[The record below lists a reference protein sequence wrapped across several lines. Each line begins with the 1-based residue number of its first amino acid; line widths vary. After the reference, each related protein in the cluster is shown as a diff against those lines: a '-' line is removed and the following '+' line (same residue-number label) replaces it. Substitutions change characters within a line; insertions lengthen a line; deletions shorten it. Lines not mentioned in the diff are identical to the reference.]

1 MNRDRGS
8 AGTVRVAGSPT
19 AAAAADAAAE
29 AEAMGLV
36 EAARAA
42 TSDVPVIETGPTGID
57 AIEPLVL
64 CTQEGTTTFHYT
76 PTADAVT
83 RFVDDVATGTLPTD
97 EADAVV
103 DHDPE
108 PDRLPVPESGPL
120 SVGDRLALGPCG
132 WVDPAEPADHAFL
145 SDAQLESV
153 ESMGLLGRGRGD
165 AATDAPV
172 FDEWTTARDADGEPV
187 VVVNANEADERSR
200 AADTLLGG
208 APYPVLDA
216 AVAVA
221 EFVDASD
228 VIVYCNESAEG
239 LHDRLTRAIDAA
251 RDEFAVVPQV
261 VAGPD
266 TFTAGEETMALE
278 ALEGADR
285 IEARI
290 RPPGPA
296 EHGLYGRPTVVHTPR
311 TLAQVYRALEAPD
324 AVGSAAPFEPADADP
339 GTRLVTVAGDVD
351 APATVELPTGSS
363 LATVTDAV
371 TGDEFKTAVVG
382 GQFGGFAPD
391 LDVPASAP
399 SLDSAGLGTNGV
411 VELLGDS
418 RCVVAEV
425 GERSRFASESNCG
438 RCVPCRE
445 GTTQLVEKLRAVYDG
460 EYDAEGLRE
469 LARVMARSSTCTFGV
484 TAGRPVRTALA
495 AFEPEFRAH
504 ANGRCPSGTCKI

>member
-1 MNRDRGS
+1 MNRDS
-8 AGTVRVAGSPT
+8 ASASGVVRVAGTSPSDE
-19 AAAAADAAAE
+19 AAR
-29 AEAMGLV
+29 LV
-36 EAARAA
+36 DAARAA
-42 TSDVPVIETGPTGID
+42 APEVPVVEAGPTGID

-64 CTQEGTTTFHYT
+64 CTHDGTTTFHHA
-76 PTADAVT
+76 PTADAVR
-83 RFVDDVATGTLPTD
+83 RFVESVATGTLPTA
-97 EADAVV
+97 EADDVV
-103 DHDPE
+103 DHDSDS
-108 PDRLPVPESGPL
+108 DRLPVPESGPL

-132 WVDPAEPADHAFL
+132 WVDPEEPADHAFL
-145 SDAQLESV
+145 SDAPLESV
-153 ESMGLLGRGRGD
+153 ESVGLLGRGRGD

-172 FDEWTTARDADGEPV
+172 FEEWTTARDADGEPV

-221 EFVDASD
+221 EFVDATD
-228 VIVYCNESAEG
+228 VIVYCNEADDR
-239 LHDRLTRAIDAA
+239 LHDRLTGAIDAA

-285 IEARI
+285 IEARV

-311 TLAQVYRALEAPD
+311 TLAQVYWSVEAPAEFD
-324 AVGSAAPFEPADADP
+324 PADADP
-339 GTRLVTVAGDVD
+339 GTRLLTVAGDVD
-351 APATVELPTGSS
+351 APATVELPTGGS
-363 LATVTDAV
+363 LAAVTDAV
-371 TGDEFKTAVVG
+371 AGDEFKTAVVG

-495 AFEPEFRAH
+495 AYEPEFRAH
-504 ANGRCPSGTCKI
+504 ANGRCPSGTCEI

>member
-1 MNRDRGS
+1 MVTDGVAS
-8 AGTVRVAGSPT
+8 SHVVRVAGSRPT
-19 AAAAADAAAE
+19 DDAGAALLDAAS
-29 AEAMGLV
+29 LV
-36 EAARAA
+36 DAARAA
-42 TSDVPVIETGPTGID
+42 APDVPVVETGPTGID

-64 CTQEGTTTFHYT
+64 CTLDGTTTFHYDPT
-76 PTADAVT
+76 PEAVNG
-83 RFVDDVATGTLPTD
+83 FVDALADGALPTD
-97 EADAVV
+97 AADAVV

-108 PDRLPVPESGPL
+108 IDRLPVPESGRL
-120 SVGDRLALGPCG
+120 SVGKRLALGPCG
-132 WVDPAEPADHAFL
+132 WVDPEEPADHAFL
-145 SDAQLESV
+145 SYAQLESV
-153 ESMGLLGRGRGD
+153 ESVGLLGRGRGD

-172 FDEWTTARDADGEPV
+172 FEEWTTARNADGDPV

-221 EFVDASD
+221 EFVDATD
-228 VIVYCNESAEG
+228 VIVYCNEAADH
-239 LHDRLTRAIDAA
+239 LHERLRRAIGAA
-251 RDEFAVVPQV
+251 SDVFAVEPQV
-261 VAGPD
+261 VTGPD

-311 TLAQVYRALEAPD
+311 TLAQVYWALEASD
-324 AVGSAAPFEPADADP
+324 TDSATAFDPADADP

-351 APATVELPTGSS
+351 APATIELPTGSS

-371 TGDEFKTAVVG
+371 PADGFKTAVVG

-425 GERSRFASESNCG
+425 GERSRFASAGNCG

-495 AFEPEFRAH
+495 AYEPEFRAH
-504 ANGRCPSGTCKI
+504 ANGRCPSGTCEI